1 MKNFRIK
8 NSKEGFTSTEQQY
21 ESFVKKTKSLC
32 TIDLIRPKR
41 LIQLK

>member
-21 ESFVKKTKSLC
+21 ESFVKKLKVYV
-32 TIDLIRPKR
+32 
-41 LIQLK
+41 QLT

>member
-21 ESFVKKTKSLC
+21 ESFVKNFSFTPGALLGS
-32 TIDLIRPKR
+32 
-41 LIQLK
+41 